1 MELSVFFNDVL
12 FSKLSRGVKMYKY
25 KIVIRLLLIFLPV
38 FMLITIGGCSQTTEP
53 PTAVVASPKNI
64 KLALGA
70 TPLDSS
76 SSSTSY
82 ATVSWDASADENN
95 TDFRGYRIV
104 TVELN
109 SSNQVKL
116 NLEDKAL
123 DKSVKSYTIDDILPM
138 KRYKSYIVAELSDGT
153 RSDSI
158 GTPVYSGIFYAKN
171 GSIDSYTSSG
181 NSQSSYGWNTTTGEG
196 TQYTFNQP
204 NSQKIDLHLREE
216 STGILFF
223 KSPDFLDELNGT
235 NYRYTKMN
243 LLGYGQQFFDNAI
256 LSNPDS
262 LFRTEA
268 PVSIDGVYLLKT
280 EEGNYIKLWVK
291 DIQQTGNPVYFNV
304 KFYYKVQPISELKVL

>member
-1 MELSVFFNDVL
+1 
-12 FSKLSRGVKMYKY
+12 MYKF
-25 KIVIRLLLIFLPV
+25 KNLIRYLLIFLPV
-38 FMLITIGGCSQTTEP
+38 IIFIMIDGCTQTTEP
-53 PTAVVASPKNI
+53 VTVVASPKNI
-64 KLALGA
+64 KLTLGA
-70 TPLDSS
+70 TSLDSS
-76 SSSTSY
+76 ASPVFY
-82 ATVSWDASADENN
+82 AIVSWDASADENN
-95 TDFRGYRIV
+95 PDFRGYRIV

-123 DKSVKSYTIDDILPM
+123 DKSVKTHRIDDIQPM
-138 KRYKSYIVAELSDGT
+138 TRYKSYVVAELTGGK
-153 RSDSI
+153 RSDSV
-158 GTPVYSGIFYAKN
+158 GTPIYAGIYYSTN

-181 NSQSSYGWNTTTGEG
+181 NSQSAYGWNLGTGEG

-216 STGILFF
+216 SIGILFF

-243 LLGYGQQFFDNAI
+243 LLGYGQEIFNNAV

-291 DIQQTGNPVYFNV
+291 DIQQTGNPAYFNV
-304 KFYYKVQPISELKVL
+304 KFYYKVQPLTELKVLKR

>member
-1 MELSVFFNDVL
+1 
-12 FSKLSRGVKMYKY
+12 MYKF
-25 KIVIRLLLIFLPV
+25 KNLIRYSLIFLPV
-38 FMLITIGGCSQTTEP
+38 IIFIIIDGCTQTTEP
-53 PTAVVASPKNI
+53 VAAVVASPKNI
-64 KLALGA
+64 KLTLGA
-70 TPLDSS
+70 TSLDSS
-76 SSSTSY
+76 ASPASY
-82 ATVSWDASADENN
+82 AIVSWDASADENN
-95 TDFRGYRIV
+95 PDFRGYRIV

-123 DKSVKSYTIDDILPM
+123 DKSVKSHRIDDIQPM
-138 KRYKSYIVAELSDGT
+138 TKYKSYVVAELTDGT
-153 RSDSI
+153 KSDSV
-158 GTPVYSGIFYAKN
+158 GTPIYAGIYYGTN

-181 NSQSSYGWNTTTGEG
+181 NSQSAYGWDVSTGKG

-223 KSPDFLDELNGT
+223 KSPDFLDQLNGT

-243 LLGYGQQFFDNAI
+243 LLGYGQEIFDNAI

-280 EEGNYIKLWVK
+280 EEGNYIKMWIK
-291 DIQQTGNPVYFNV
+291 NIQQTGNPAYLNV
-304 KFYYKVQPISELKVL
+304 KFYYKVQPVAELKVLKR